1 VLSKNDVDLDSP
13 SPRNL
18 FHNDNGGGKNHHNS
32 NAQGKEKNKE
42 HHFITSF
49 GITGLNH
56 LSIAEV
62 FNMQT
67 NNDNDENDDY
77 SDGEDRVPSENAENI
92 EAAPEGKVGD
102 TVLGVSEN
110 PPSRP
115 SYSSTNNEEATN
127 KRLSTNSRRSMVDKT
142 TDQIIIDI
150 KTAIVNYHDKKTS
163 SDIEMAIPTHYSP
176 NDSDNNI
183 DSLQLASNGNSI
195 MKTFI

>member
-1 VLSKNDVDLDSP
+1 MLSENDVDLDSP

-67 NNDNDENDDY
+67 NNDSNENDDH
-77 SDGEDRVPSENAENI
+77 SDGEDRVPSENTANT
-92 EAAPEGKVGD
+92 EAALEGKVGD
-102 TVLGVSEN
+102 TVLEVSEN

-115 SYSSTNNEEATN
+115 SYSSTNNKETMN
-127 KRLSTNSRRSMVDKT
+127 KQLLTNSKRSVVDKT
-142 TDQIIIDI
+142 TNQITIDI
-150 KTAIVNYHDKKTS
+150 KITMTKKHPPISKWRFQLTILQMTVTTTLIRCNS
-163 SDIEMAIPTHYSP
+163 LPTEIPS
-176 NDSDNNI
+176 
-183 DSLQLASNGNSI
+183 
-195 MKTFI
+195 